1 MLPGLFICVLGE
13 NPFQYIFAG
22 APSTA
27 SIMHND
33 PGGMGIFIAPIC
45 GKKELTLIHRNDASR
60 LYEMAPWDIDGGEL
74 NFQKY
79 PMLQFVRVWRHV
91 LEPGDVAYLPAGT
104 YHSVKNLE
112 SCLSYHRFHL
122 DEVNLPLFF
131 NSLYAGDAPEID
143 HYEVIWNSIHGIFN
157 DLENLEDID
166 MNRNKL
172 NSNNLANDGA
182 LKIVEKRLSKLRLLL
197 IRLRQICCA
206 IYDQEHK
213 KEWRDIMEDIDSV
226 LCRGENSKY
235 SSDES
240 GSSLRES
247 HSEKITRNVVNAK
260 FQSSTSV
267 ISKVKNKMVG
277 TEKSFSKEGSR
288 TEGSKRNVGISL
300 AIGKTLIIKRF
311 GTQRKCQV
319 IGVRRG
325 VASWKCT
332 YKGWH
337 SVYDEYVP
345 IENIKSQGVK
355 RDELKKNDKV
365 LVQWG
370 ESGDVYEA
378 RLLKFYEGVMIN
390 LSFSDLGHDW
400 NTWVPE
406 HLLEENETSGELQ
419 LLL

>member
-1 MLPGLFICVLGE
+1 
-13 NPFQYIFAG
+13 
-22 APSTA
+22 
-27 SIMHND
+27 MHND

-143 HYEVIWNSIHGIFN
+143 HHEVIWNSIHGIFN
-157 DLENLEDID
+157 DLEHLEGIYL
-166 MNRNKL
+166 NRNKSN
-172 NSNNLANDGA
+172 NSNLANDSA
-182 LKIVEKRLSKLRLLL
+182 LKMVEKRLSKLRLLL

-213 KEWRDIMEDIDSV
+213 NEWRDIMEDIDSV

-319 IGVRRG
+319 VGVRRG

-345 IENIKSQGVK
+345 IENIKSQGVE
-355 RDELKKNDKV
+355 RDKLKKNDKV